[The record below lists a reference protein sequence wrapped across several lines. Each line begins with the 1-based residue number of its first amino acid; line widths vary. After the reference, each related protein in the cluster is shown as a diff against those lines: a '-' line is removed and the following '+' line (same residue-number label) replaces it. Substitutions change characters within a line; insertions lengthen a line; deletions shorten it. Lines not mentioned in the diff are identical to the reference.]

1 MNRREFFKLAL
12 MGVAGLLMGHSPYR
26 QWHVY
31 RKRRLFI
38 LTSASEEPSF
48 PLGQAIAQVLAAYLP
63 ESRAMAARARDAG
76 DIVKLLGSQQLD
88 VALLLADDASQAFQG
103 NGRFQ
108 EEGSLPLR
116 TLAVFGSYLLVCR
129 EDFSKEKA
137 YQIAKTLT
145 EHRDELAIPQA
156 AHGTSLG
163 PPRGSPLPFHPGA
176 LDFYEGRPLPPGEE
190 ESR

>member
-1 MNRREFFKLAL
+1 MDRREFLTLAL
-12 MGVAGLLMGHSPYR
+12 MGTAGLLMGHSPYR
-26 QWHVY
+26 QWYVY

-38 LTSASEEPSF
+38 LTSALEKPSF
-48 PLGQAIAQVLAAYLP
+48 PLGQAIAQVLAASLP

-108 EEGSLPLR
+108 EDGAVPLR
-116 TLAVFGSYLLVCR
+116 TLAIFGPYLLVCR
-129 EDFSKEKA
+129 DDFSKEQA
-137 YQIAKTLT
+137 YLIAKILA
-145 EHRDELAIPQA
+145 EHGSQLITTGLDQGGPPDPR
-156 AHGTSLG
+156 TSL
-163 PPRGSPLPFHPGA
+163 PLPFHPGA
-176 LDFYEGRPLPPGEE
+176 LDFYKGRPLPPGEE